1 MRAAVIHHLHQS
13 FLGNA
18 GPYLAG
24 ASEHFRGDPLPELDD
39 VDAIV
44 TFGGEQSVLEPG
56 PLEPEAELL
65 REAVARD
72 VPVLGVCL
80 GAQLLAHA
88 LGGTVRRLP
97 RRAGRWVELA
107 RTADDELVPDRVWAL
122 HWNEDAI
129 EPPPG
134 ATELLDRGGLGCA
147 AFRH

>member
-24 ASEHFRGDPLPELDD
+24 ASEHFRGDPLPELDE

-44 TFGGEQSVLEPG
+44 TFGGEQSVLDQG

-72 VPVLGVCL
+72 IPVLGVCL

-88 LGGTVRRLP
+88 LGGTVARRPRRLI
-97 RRAGRWVELA
+97 AGPPPEPLPAAAGDPLLGALPAGGLA
-107 RTADDELVPDRVWAL
+107 LN
-122 HWNEDAI
+122 WNEDGF

-134 ATELLDRGGLGCA
+134 A
-147 AFRH
+147 